1 MDEIHV
7 SWQGP
12 EKPAPSDLTALL
24 SVRRRVVEKALLW
37 LKRHNPLYANIEI
50 DVAEMHRWEA
60 PSHGVPPQ
68 VYDRLERNEPSAMEK
83 ARTAHVVPPTE
94 HGLEDGV
101 PMDVQEL
108 LASLEQG
115 HDVCG
120 SEVGDDAANA
130 DDGLDGQ
137 ESARDRVHEINS
149 SGMFGLDSRPDIA
162 DAEKLRYLCAA
173 TGKTGPSGRTRE
185 SSWAGSAEVRRGY
198 AAEPYILVS
207 RGDEFA
213 DSFDPHFFAK
223 TFPTLF
229 PFGSGGP
236 RQAEESILDAEG
248 DGLGGLEVEAAAQS
262 LVSSRNIRLEIWAEL
277 ALQRHGGRFAAH
289 HLFAFLVFNMG
300 VRSRNRR
307 VSMGSVRK
315 KDFPDVE
322 RIVRSLSAARL
333 ENAKAELEASGKTTD
348 KGVNLLLRSLSL
360 YGYRQPTSRESRL
373 TLRRK
378 IKSLII
384 RYGIPAIWFTL
395 NPNDITNPVKLR
407 LAAYRFRDPDE
418 AEAFLRSL
426 DQAHKRARLAISDP
440 LSSAI
445 FFHREVSMFFKHYV
459 RTGEDSVFGRISHH
473 FGAVETNERG
483 ALHVHGLLWLQGNV
497 HLSSLLTDVQG
508 KAQAAYRER
517 VIEYIDSVFTEV
529 SRISSPAWA
538 DARCRRIVTVQQ
550 DLDQEASAVAGAD
563 RSVASDISSPLQN
576 TEQFAAAFEEE
587 ANFCA
592 GATQIHTH
600 SPSCVKYSI
609 GKAGIP
615 GRQGKRRDLCR
626 FKAPWRL
633 VEKTAFTD
641 DGVLQIRR
649 SHSMVNRW
657 NKAMAVGL
665 RHNHDISFIAT
676 KCKGLAIVFYVT
688 NYATKVEDPVWK
700 RVVAARDLLQVMED
714 GAARNQ
720 PNTGQE
726 PAESDGRENR
736 TRQFLMRVANRVF
749 TERTLSQV
757 EVVAHLQGYGTEFA
771 SNDAWTFLNVC
782 TLYWHIFQ
790 RWRHLQR
797 EAGMETLDEQGE
809 ETILLEEAGQKISFV
824 QAYAHR
830 GKLLAE
836 VSLYDYMSTITLRR
850 KNKGTV
856 RRGEVEFDGSWPLSK
871 AWVQVLRKPGK
882 DAIVCLD
889 GYLSMDFG
897 EEDELYYR

>member
-1 MDEIHV
+1 MDEVHV

-12 EKPAPSDLTALL
+12 EKPASSDLTALL
-24 SVRRRVVEKALLW
+24 SVRRRVVEKALVW
-37 LKRHNPLYANIEI
+37 LKRHNPLYANIDI
-50 DVAEMHRWEA
+50 DMAEMDSWEA
-60 PSHGVPPQ
+60 PLHGVPSQ
-68 VYDRLERNEPSAMEK
+68 VYNRLERNEPSAMEK
-83 ARTAHVVPPTE
+83 TRTAHIVPPTE
-94 HGLEDGV
+94 RGLEDGG

-115 HDVCG
+115 HGICG
-120 SEVGDDAANA
+120 DEVGDDAANA

-137 ESARDRVHEINS
+137 ESAGDRVHEISS

-173 TGKTGPSGRTRE
+173 MGETGPSGRTRE
-185 SSWAGSAEVRRGY
+185 SSWAGSAEVRRGC

-207 RGDEFA
+207 WGDDFA
-213 DSFDPHFFAK
+213 DSFDTRFFAK
-223 TFPTLF
+223 TFPALF

-236 RQAEESILDAEG
+236 RQAEESIVDAVG
-248 DGLGGLEVEAAAQS
+248 DDHGGLEADAAARS
-262 LVSSRNIRLEIWAEL
+262 LVSSRNMRLVTWAEL
-277 ALQRHGGRFAAH
+277 VLQRHGGRFVTH
-289 HLFAFLVFNMG
+289 HVFAFLVFNMG

-315 KDFPDVE
+315 KDFPEVE
-322 RIVRSLSAARL
+322 RIVRSLTAARL
-333 ENAKAELEASGKTTD
+333 ENAKVELEASGKTAD
-348 KGVNLLLRSLSL
+348 KGVNALLRILSL
-360 YGYRQPTSRESRL
+360 YGYRQPMSRENRL
-373 TLRRK
+373 SVRRK

-384 RYGIPAIWFTL
+384 RRGIPAIWFTL
-395 NPNDITNPVKLR
+395 SPNDITNPVKLR
-407 LAAYRFRDPDE
+407 LAAYRFRDRDE

-445 FFHREVSMFFKHYV
+445 FFHREISMFFKYYV
-459 RTGEDSVFGRISHH
+459 RTGEDSVFGRISQY

-483 ALHVHGLLWLQGNV
+483 ALHVHGLLWLQGNM
-497 HLSSLLTDVQG
+497 HLSSLLTDVRG
-508 KAQAAYRER
+508 EDQAAYRER
-517 VIEYIDSVFTEV
+517 VIEYMDSVFTE
-529 SRISSPAWA
+529 
-538 DARCRRIVTVQQ
+538 
-550 DLDQEASAVAGAD
+550 DLDQEASAAVVAD
-563 RSVASDISSPLQN
+563 RSVASDISPLLQDN
-576 TEQFAAAFEEE
+576 EQFAAAFDEE

-609 GKAGIP
+609 GRAGILS
-615 GRQGKRRDLCR
+615 RQGNKRDLCR
-626 FKAPWRL
+626 FRAPWKL
-633 VEKTAFTD
+633 VERTAFTD

-649 SHSMVNRW
+649 NHSMVNRW

-700 RVVAARDLLQVMED
+700 RVVAAKDLFQALGGGVTQ
-714 GAARNQ
+714 NQ
-720 PNTGQE
+720 PNVTPE
-726 PAESDGRENR
+726 SAESEGRENR

-757 EVVAHLQGYGTEFA
+757 EVVAHLQGHGTEFA

-782 TLYWHIFQ
+782 TLYWHIFR

-809 ETILLEEAGQKISFV
+809 ETILLEEAGRKISFV
-824 QAYAHR
+824 EAYMHR
-830 GKLLAE
+830 GKLLA
-836 VSLYDYMSTITLRR
+836 
-850 KNKGTV
+850 
-856 RRGEVEFDGSWPLSK
+856 
-871 AWVQVLRKPGK
+871 
-882 DAIVCLD
+882 
-889 GYLSMDFG
+889 
-897 EEDELYYR
+897 